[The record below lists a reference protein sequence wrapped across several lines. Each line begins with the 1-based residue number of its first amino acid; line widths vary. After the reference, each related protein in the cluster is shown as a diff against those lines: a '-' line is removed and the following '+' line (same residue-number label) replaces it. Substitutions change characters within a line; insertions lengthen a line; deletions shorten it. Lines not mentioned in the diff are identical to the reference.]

1 MDKIYRI
8 LEFCCIF
15 GLFCDAI
22 LKWLHINSL
31 FKKDKEK
38 KLHFQT
44 KMITI
49 KSKMSKKYNKIENI
63 NKNYNKKTLH
73 MVHSQKKMYKICHW
87 ADNL

>member
-8 LEFCCIF
+8 LELCCIF

-22 LKWLHINSL
+22 LKWLQINSL

-38 KLHFQT
+38 NYNYFQT

-49 KSKMSKKYNKIENI
+49 KSKMSKKYNTI
-63 NKNYNKKTLH
+63 
-73 MVHSQKKMYKICHW
+73 
-87 ADNL
+87 